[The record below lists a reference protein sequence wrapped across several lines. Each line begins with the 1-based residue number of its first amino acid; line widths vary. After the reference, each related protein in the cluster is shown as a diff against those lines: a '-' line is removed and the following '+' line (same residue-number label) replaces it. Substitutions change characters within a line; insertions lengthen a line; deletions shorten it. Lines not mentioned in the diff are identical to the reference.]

1 MYIEI
6 LNAGRPLVY
15 STYTGPKGEK
25 GDVGPQGEQGIQGIQ
40 GPRGLQGP
48 VGPQGPKPV
57 KGVDYWTEEDQ
68 AQMVQ
73 EVLEAMPDG
82 DVMEV

>member
-15 STYTGPKGEK
+15 GIYTGPKGEK
-25 GDVGPQGEQGIQGIQ
+25 GDIGPQGNIGPQGDRGIQ
-40 GPRGLQGP
+40 GPRGPKGDM
-48 VGPQGPKPV
+48 GPKPV

-73 EVLEAMPDG
+73 EVLAAMPDG